1 MSRSPRR
8 AQEWIQRGARCG
20 MQALLFSIEIT
31 RGVAV
36 LCLSQVSELSMKHVL
51 AEQPD
56 FKNEPSAMEMQ
67 FAARGDVL
75 LMSVK
80 GHPEIAGKGIEY
92 SWGCSKKYFRKINDC
107 KPTSLHENIKKSM
120 SENNLPLSR
129 VRKFARKAREF
140 ARLYYECRG
149 TCIVESHAA
158 VEGMYKKRKTH
169 RSALDMFS
177 NFVDAPHQ

>member
-1 MSRSPRR
+1 
-8 AQEWIQRGARCG
+8 

-51 AEQPD
+51 AEQPG